1 MRPSD
6 VIVGVVGRAHGIRG
20 EVRVQARTDSP
31 EIRFAAGALVRTQ
44 DGRAFTV
51 AASRWQSGALVV
63 AFEGLRDRSAAE
75 ALTGTVLWA
84 DAPPSAGPA
93 DPDEFHDTALIGLEA
108 RDQAGA
114 SIGRVERVLHL
125 PAQDVLAIGTPR
137 GERLVPFVAE
147 LVPVVDVAAG
157 YLSVADLPGLLDDGD
172 ADAR

>member
-31 EIRFAAGALVRTQ
+31 EARFAVGAVVRAE
-44 DGRAFTV
+44 DGRSFTV

-63 AFEGLRDRSAAE
+63 ALDGVADRSAAE

-84 DAPPSAGPA
+84 DAPEAPGPG

-108 RDQAGA
+108 RDRSGA
-114 SIGRVERVLHL
+114 SVGRVERVLHL
-125 PAQDVLAIGTPR
+125 PAQDVLVIGTPR

-157 YLSVADLPGLLDDGD
+157 YLGVADLPGLLDDGD